1 MGGVATSVTVKA
13 EPIAQVALGVD
24 ELSSAAVGVV
34 TPDEIERLPVNGRR
48 WQTFAL
54 LMPTVN
60 ADPEEMGYGFRGVAS
75 TQNSSRIDGRTM
87 IRASDGAARNRD

>member
-1 MGGVATSVTVKA
+1 
-13 EPIAQVALGVD
+13 
-24 ELSSAAVGVV
+24 V

-60 ADPEEMGYGFRGVAS
+60 ADPEGMGC
-75 TQNSSRIDGRTM
+75 
-87 IRASDGAARNRD
+87 